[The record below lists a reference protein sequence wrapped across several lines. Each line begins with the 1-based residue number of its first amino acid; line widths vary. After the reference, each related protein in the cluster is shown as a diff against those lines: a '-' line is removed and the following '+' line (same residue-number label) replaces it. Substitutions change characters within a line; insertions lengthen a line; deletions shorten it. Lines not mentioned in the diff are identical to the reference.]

1 MVHCPTYYIINV
13 VSKVIVFELP
23 KSEVSEV
30 IRLKDSALLTSVSAS
45 RASRS

>member
-1 MVHCPTYYIINV
+1 MVLVNTVAIK
-13 VSKVIVFELP
+13 SDGSRLP
-23 KSEVSEV
+23 KSEV